1 MAVRSNKRALIIPPP
16 CRVAESVDVYGF
28 MEAKMGTAVIGGH
41 ALKSCSVF
49 LFDR

>member
-28 MEAKMGTAVIGGH
+28 MGGENGDSSDRW
-41 ALKSCSVF
+41 ACSEV
-49 LFDR
+49 LLGVLV